1 MLAKLLLNAEIYA
14 DDDWTDDVHPSGS
27 TLFFNVNGQ
36 SLNAWQATIAYCDSI
51 TNAGYI
57 LEQDPSSN
65 FSIHNETSH
74 ENIFTIPMNKGRY
87 ANQFGYLFRSR
98 HYAHGGALKLGS
110 ENGTSAT
117 LSTVRAFGYGTD
129 SIDKRYKL
137 WFYSDTVR
145 VNNQVVRM
153 DNGQPLVYRPLE
165 IRPDLSGS
173 PYEKTA
179 GARMNKYEIDP
190 LAYSDGRLQDNDIV
204 LFRYADVLLMIAE
217 CENEIHG
224 GPTALAYQCINEVR
238 KRAGISSLSGL
249 DQENFRNAVKDER
262 AMELCFEMT
271 RRFDLIRW
279 GDFKKNMNELAA
291 RAKSGTN
298 WNLGPSNVYTYFQV
312 SDAYNYFPIPS
323 NEMAINK
330 KITANNPGW

>member
-1 MLAKLLLNAEIYA
+1 M
-14 DDDWTDDVHPSGS
+14 
-27 TLFFNVNGQ
+27 VNFP
-36 SLNAWQATIAYCDSI
+36 
-51 TNAGYI
+51 I
-57 LEQDPSSN
+57 L
-65 FSIHNETSH
+65 
-74 ENIFTIPMNKGRY
+74 
-87 ANQFGYLFRSR
+87 
-98 HYAHGGALKLGS
+98 
-110 ENGTSAT
+110 
-117 LSTVRAFGYGTD
+117 
-129 SIDKRYKL
+129 
-137 WFYSDTVR
+137 
-145 VNNQVVRM
+145 
-153 DNGQPLVYRPLE
+153 
-165 IRPDLSGS
+165 
-173 PYEKTA
+173 
-179 GARMNKYEIDP
+179 
-190 LAYSDGRLQDNDIV
+190 
-204 LFRYADVLLMIAE
+204 RYADVLLMIAE

-249 DQENFRNAVKDER
+249 DQEKFRNAVKDER

-279 GDFKKNMNELAA
+279 GDFKKSMNELAA